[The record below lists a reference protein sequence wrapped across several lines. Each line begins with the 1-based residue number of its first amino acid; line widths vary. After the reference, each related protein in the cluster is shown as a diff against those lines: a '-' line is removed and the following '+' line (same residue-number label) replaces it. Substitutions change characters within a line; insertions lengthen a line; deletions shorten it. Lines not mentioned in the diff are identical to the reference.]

1 MERDV
6 PFSPERMEE
15 TVMSLLTESFEPCV
29 MLNKRTTKDSYGAY
43 FTTWEEGA
51 EFGAAISFDTSI
63 EGRTAGVQGVTNLYT
78 VLTTKEMNLQ
88 YHDVFRRIRD
98 GKVFRVKSD
107 GDDKKTPRSAGLN
120 LRLVTAE
127 EWEPTD
133 DG

>member
-1 MERDV
+1 
-6 PFSPERMEE
+6 
-15 TVMSLLTESFEPCV
+15 MSLLTESFEPCV

-43 FTTWEEGA
+43 VDIWESGA
-51 EFGAAISFDTSI
+51 EFDAAISFDTSI

-133 DG
+133 NG

>member
-1 MERDV
+1 
-6 PFSPERMEE
+6 
-15 TVMSLLTESFEPCV
+15 MSMLTESFESCV
-29 MLNKRTTKDSYGAY
+29 MLNKRTTKDRYGAY
-43 FTTWEEGA
+43 ETVWEEGA

-63 EGRTAGVQGVTNLYT
+63 EARTAGVQGVTNLYT
-78 VLTTKEMNLQ
+78 VLTGRETNLQ
-88 YHDVFRRIRD
+88 YHDVFRRVCD

-127 EWEPTD
+127 EWELTN

>member
-1 MERDV
+1 
-6 PFSPERMEE
+6 
-15 TVMSLLTESFEPCV
+15 MSMLTESFDPCV

-43 FTTWEEGA
+43 VTVWEEGA
-51 EFGAAISFDTSI
+51 AFGAAISFDTSI
-63 EGRTAGVQGVTNLYT
+63 EARTAGVQGVKNLYT
-78 VLTTKEMNLQ
+78 VLTEREINLQ
-88 YHDVFRRIRD
+88 YHDVFRRMRD

-127 EWEPTD
+127 EWELTN